1 MQLLEESLTNVD
13 YRTELSFT
21 VDNIVGRE
29 TRVRAEY
36 VGGKVFSI
44 AVVRPDGKVE
54 LITRFGEDT
63 SGVLRMEPLELVSI
77 YQIIKLVY
85 LRVIVDGDQNWL
97 LFRRRE
103 STSSG

>member
-1 MQLLEESLTNVD
+1 MD

-54 LITRFGEDT
+54 LVTRFGDDT
-63 SGVLRMEPLELVSI
+63 TGVLKMEPLELVSI
-77 YQIIKLVY
+77 NQI
-85 LRVIVDGDQNWL
+85 
-97 LFRRRE
+97 
-103 STSSG
+103 

>member
-77 YQIIKLVY
+77 NQIIKLAY

>member
-1 MQLLEESLTNVD
+1 MQLLEESLTSVD

-77 YQIIKLVY
+77 NQIIKLAY
-85 LRVIVDGDQNWL
+85 LRVIVDGDQNWHC
-97 LFRRRE
+97 FRRRE

>member
-29 TRVRAEY
+29 TRLRAEY
-36 VGGKVFSI
+36 VGGKVYSI

-54 LITRFGEDT
+54 LITRFGDDT
-63 SGVLRMEPLELVSI
+63 SGVLKMEPLELVSI
-77 YQIIKLVY
+77 NQIIKLAK
-85 LRVIVDGDQNWL
+85 RQITA
-97 LFRRRE
+97 E
-103 STSSG
+103 SVFLQSGGKHLS

>member
-77 YQIIKLVY
+77 NQIIKLAY

-97 LFRRRE
+97 YRRRE

>member
-1 MQLLEESLTNVD
+1 MRAHYSLLVLQLLKESLTDVD

-54 LITRFGEDT
+54 LVTRFGDDT
-63 SGVLRMEPLELVSI
+63 TGVLKMEPLELVSLNHI
-77 YQIIKLVY
+77 
-85 LRVIVDGDQNWL
+85 R
-97 LFRRRE
+97 
-103 STSSG
+103 